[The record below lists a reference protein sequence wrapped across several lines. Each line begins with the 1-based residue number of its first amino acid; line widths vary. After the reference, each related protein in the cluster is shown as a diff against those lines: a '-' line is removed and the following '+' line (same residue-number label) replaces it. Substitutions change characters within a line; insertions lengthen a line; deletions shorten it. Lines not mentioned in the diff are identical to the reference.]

1 MKKCKRYLTV
11 FFVAMITVTIF
22 LPFSA
27 TSVSAKTNLNE
38 AMSLPNKNIEIDKK
52 YWSDERIDQLADI
65 LQKSHPEFSRNYIKE
80 LIRDELND
88 GQIPSVSVFKSQ
100 KTISSRSSWKGIT
113 VAQAAAAIDVIISL
127 LVGRGIDKLT
137 AAGIKAAVKKVGRKK
152 LSRLIRQKII
162 KKFGTA
168 GAVTSTFID
177 YALNYNSPGTIIAKY
192 WDKHDAYPNN
202 GRINL

>member
-100 KTISSRSSWKGIT
+100 KNNLLKILVERDYRCTGRRS
-113 VAQAAAAIDVIISL
+113 
-127 LVGRGIDKLT
+127 
-137 AAGIKAAVKKVGRKK
+137 
-152 LSRLIRQKII
+152 
-162 KKFGTA
+162 
-168 GAVTSTFID
+168 
-177 YALNYNSPGTIIAKY
+177 N
-192 WDKHDAYPNN
+192 
-202 GRINL
+202 

>member
-65 LQKSHPEFSRNYIKE
+65 LQKSDFFCQVESTHRFN
-80 LIRDELND
+80 
-88 GQIPSVSVFKSQ
+88 Q
-100 KTISSRSSWKGIT
+100 KGISEKLT
-113 VAQAAAAIDVIISL
+113 NIDVII
-127 LVGRGIDKLT
+127 
-137 AAGIKAAVKKVGRKK
+137 
-152 LSRLIRQKII
+152 KIQ
-162 KKFGTA
+162 
-168 GAVTSTFID
+168 
-177 YALNYNSPGTIIAKY
+177 
-192 WDKHDAYPNN
+192 
-202 GRINL
+202 

>member
-1 MKKCKRYLTV
+1 M
-11 FFVAMITVTIF
+11 
-22 LPFSA
+22 PFSA

-137 AAGIKAAVKKVGRKK
+137 AAGIKAAVKKWVGKSWVDWFAKK
-152 LSRLIRQKII
+152 LLRSFVLQLLLPVHLLIMLWI
-162 KKFGTA
+162 
-168 GAVTSTFID
+168 
-177 YALNYNSPGTIIAKY
+177 TILQA
-192 WDKHDAYPNN
+192 
-202 GRINL
+202 R